1 MLCNN
6 FNTILTQTLQISYI
20 PSTLQDT
27 IEQMEQDILKTLH
40 HVRHSEDTHILDL
53 SMHQVLQKLDLLQKQ
68 YRTYGKYSKRTLFR
82 KM

>member
-1 MLCNN
+1 LLRNN
-6 FNTILTQTLQISYI
+6 FNTTLTQTLQFLTSLL
-20 PSTLQDT
+20 PSQDT

-68 YRTYGKYSKRTLFR
+68 YRTYGKYSKRR
-82 KM
+82 CEQM